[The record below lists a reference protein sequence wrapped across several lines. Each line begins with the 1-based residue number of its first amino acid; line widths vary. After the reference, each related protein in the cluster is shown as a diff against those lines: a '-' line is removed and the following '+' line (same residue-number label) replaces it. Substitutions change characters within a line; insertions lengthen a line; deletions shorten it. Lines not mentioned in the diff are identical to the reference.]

1 MYTNI
6 IHYIQL
12 NSTGH
17 FLPQFG
23 IKYKALKSEAQ
34 KNGYFLLKSL
44 KAFNEKFHD
53 LVMDYFSLFV
63 RGQSILTNLPTVKK
77 LSNSW
82 MHAVVIFWQLI
93 FLLQGTSTV
102 W

>member
-1 MYTNI
+1 MQTNI
-6 IHYIQL
+6 IHCIRL

-17 FLPQFG
+17 FYPQLG
-23 IKYKALKSEAQ
+23 VKYKALKSEAQ
-34 KNGYFLLKSL
+34 KSGYFLLKSL
-44 KAFNEKFHD
+44 KAFNEKFHN
-53 LVMDYFSLFV
+53 LVMNYLSLFV
-63 RGQSILTNLPTVKK
+63 RGQSILTNLMTVKK

-82 MHAVVIFWQLI
+82 MHAAVIFWQLI